1 MSEKKVIKVVK
12 REERNSQQQ
21 KASAK
26 VKSAGET
33 AQQAARDMVNTV
45 TNWVSEFQQ
54 KRRSETQALAKLI
67 NDPA

>member
-12 REERNSQQQ
+12 REERNSKQQ
-21 KASAK
+21 KTAVK
-26 VKSAGET
+26 VKTASET

-54 KRRSETQALAKLI
+54 KRLTETKALAKLI

>member
-12 REERNSQQQ
+12 REERNNRP
-21 KASAK
+21 KTDK

-54 KRRSETQALAKLI
+54 KRRVETQALAKLI

>member
-12 REERNSQQQ
+12 REDRNSQQ
-21 KASAK
+21 KTADK

-54 KRRSETQALAKLI
+54 KRRVETQALAKLI
-67 NDPA
+67 SDPA

>member
-12 REERNSQQQ
+12 REERKSQQIT
-21 KASAK
+21 ADK

-33 AQQAARDMVNTV
+33 AQQAARDMVKTV

-54 KRRSETQALAKLI
+54 KRRTETQTPRKLI

>member
-12 REERNSQQQ
+12 REERNSQQ
-21 KASAK
+21 KTGDK

-54 KRRSETQALAKLI
+54 KRRVETQALAKLI

>member
-1 MSEKKVIKVVK
+1 MSEKKTIKVVK
-12 REERNSQQQ
+12 REERNSQQ
-21 KASAK
+21 KPGEK

-54 KRRSETQALAKLI
+54 KRRVETQALAKLI

>member
-12 REERNSQQQ
+12 REERKSQRVTPD
-21 KASAK
+21 K

-33 AQQAARDMVNTV
+33 AQQAARDMVKTV

-54 KRRSETQALAKLI
+54 KRRTETQTLAKNI
-67 NDPA
+67 YDPA

>member
-12 REERNSQQQ
+12 REERKNP
-21 KASAK
+21 KDTAGK

-54 KRRSETQALAKLI
+54 KRRTETQALAKLI

>member
-1 MSEKKVIKVVK
+1 MSEKKVIRIVK
-12 REERNSQQQ
+12 REDRKKL
-21 KASAK
+21 KAGAGK

-33 AQQAARDMVNTV
+33 AQQAAREMVNTV

-54 KRRSETQALAKLI
+54 KRRTETQALAKLI

>member
-12 REERNSQQQ
+12 REERNRQP
-21 KASAK
+21 KTADK

-54 KRRSETQALAKLI
+54 KRRVETQALAKLI